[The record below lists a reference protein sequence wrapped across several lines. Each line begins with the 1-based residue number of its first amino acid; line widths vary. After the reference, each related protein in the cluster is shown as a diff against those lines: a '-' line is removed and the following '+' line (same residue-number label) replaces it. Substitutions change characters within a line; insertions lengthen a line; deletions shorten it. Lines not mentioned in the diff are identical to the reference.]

1 MVMKQIRKG
10 AGAVL
15 ILSCVG
21 YFSYKIGKDLRDAR
35 IECNKLNLK

>member
-1 MVMKQIRKG
+1 MVMVMKQIRKG

-21 YFSYKIGKDLRDAR
+21 YFFYKIGKDFREA
-35 IECNKLNLK
+35 LNLK